1 MRWICWYI
9 DENDTNAFRYCG
21 EYYDKE
27 TATVYL
33 RARNYNPSIGRF
45 ISRDSFAGNLNDP
58 LSLNLYT
65 YCANNP
71 IYYSDPTGHIAVVDD
86 IVIAAAILV
95 AGVVTTALSQPEVQ
109 EGLSTM
115 INKASYA
122 VEEFAENAASV
133 IASAAISVASAVS
146 EVTGISSAPVLAPP
160 TGLKKKF
167 STLVDSNYNPYLAPW
182 LYASMGSQSI
192 AQDDADAAEK
202 DITFPKLPKSL
213 KTYYHYTNEENAMA
227 ILESGKILPDE
238 RGRVFLTPNL
248 YSPDEVNNSL
258 YMGRKSSDYGEYRI
272 TVQLYPGAEYNLR
285 YINPTQPN
293 EIVYHGT
300 IRNGRNAI
308 LTVMKNK

>member
-1 MRWICWYI
+1 M
-9 DENDTNAFRYCG
+9 
-21 EYYDKE
+21 
-27 TATVYL
+27 
-33 RARNYNPSIGRF
+33 
-45 ISRDSFAGNLNDP
+45 
-58 LSLNLYT
+58 YT

-71 IYYSDPTGHIAVVDD
+71 IHYSDPTGHVAVVDD

-167 STLVDSNYNPYLAPW
+167 STITDSNYNPYLAPW

-192 AQDDADAAEK
+192 AKDGADSIEK
-202 DITFPKLPKSL
+202 NIDIPYLPIKKPVFFPVNPDNFNPKGMLRS
-213 KTYYHYTNEENAMA
+213 TYDTPNGLVIKWGYTNKVALFEWNEDIKMGDHYHC
-227 ILESGKILPDE
+227 ILPEWKNKHSESGKSKDVIHYRAGQIIPE
-238 RGRVFLTPNL
+238 PWASWYRG
-248 YSPDEVNNSL
+248 Y
-258 YMGRKSSDYGEYRI
+258 
-272 TVQLYPGAEYNLR
+272 
-285 YINPTQPN
+285 
-293 EIVYHGT
+293 
-300 IRNGRNAI
+300 
-308 LTVMKNK
+308 

>member
-1 MRWICWYI
+1 
-9 DENDTNAFRYCG
+9 
-21 EYYDKE
+21 
-27 TATVYL
+27 
-33 RARNYNPSIGRF
+33 
-45 ISRDSFAGNLNDP
+45 
-58 LSLNLYT
+58 
-65 YCANNP
+65 
-71 IYYSDPTGHIAVVDD
+71 
-86 IVIAAAILV
+86 
-95 AGVVTTALSQPEVQ
+95 
-109 EGLSTM
+109 M

-167 STLVDSNYNPYLAPW
+167 STLVDSNYNPYLVPW
-182 LYASMGSQSI
+182 LYASIGSQSI
-192 AQDDADAAEK
+192 AKDDADAIEK
-202 DITFPKLPKSL
+202 DITFPWPIIP
-213 KTYYHYTNEENAMA
+213 KTYYHYTNEANAMA

-238 RGRVFLTPNL
+238 RGCVFLTPYL
-248 YSPDEVNNSL
+248 YSSDEVNNSL
-258 YMGRKSSDYGEYRI
+258 YMGRKSSDYGDYRI

>member
-1 MRWICWYI
+1 M
-9 DENDTNAFRYCG
+9 
-21 EYYDKE
+21 
-27 TATVYL
+27 
-33 RARNYNPSIGRF
+33 
-45 ISRDSFAGNLNDP
+45 
-58 LSLNLYT
+58 SLNLYT
-65 YCANNP
+65 YNP
-71 IYYSDPTGHIAVVDD
+71 IYYSDPTGNIAGVDD
-86 IVIAAAILV
+86 VIIAGTLIV
-95 AGVVTTALSQPEVQ
+95 AGIIYLASSVLNQPEVQ

-160 TGLKKKF
+160 TCLKKKF

-192 AQDDADAAEK
+192 AKDDADSIEK
-202 DITFPKLPKSL
+202 DITFPWPTIPK
-213 KTYYHYTNEENAMA
+213 KYYHYTNEANAMA

-258 YMGRKSSDYGEYRI
+258 YMGRKSSNYDEYRI
-272 TVQLYPGAEYNLR
+272 TVHIQVQS
-285 YINPTQPN
+285 I
-293 EIVYHGT
+293 I
-300 IRNGRNAI
+300 
-308 LTVMKNK
+308 

>member
-1 MRWICWYI
+1 M
-9 DENDTNAFRYCG
+9 
-21 EYYDKE
+21 
-27 TATVYL
+27 
-33 RARNYNPSIGRF
+33 
-45 ISRDSFAGNLNDP
+45 
-58 LSLNLYT
+58 YT

-71 IYYSDPTGHIAVVDD
+71 IHYSDPTGHVAVVDD

-95 AGVVTTALSQPEVQ
+95 AGVVSTALSQPEVQ

-122 VEEFAENAASV
+122 VEEFAENATSV
-133 IASAAISVASAVS
+133 IASAVSTVGCAIAEFS
-146 EVTGISSAPVLAPP
+146 GISSAPVLAPP